1 MKVNDIIIIDDLI
14 AYIKQPGF
22 QFSTKQTT
30 TKTLTLKFEAERS
43 PDDVRWNIWDTALEK
58 TGRYPFINS
67 VPKLM
72 LYKKKE
78 LDKQPYTAGIIFP
91 INFDS
96 VIKKITFD
104 DFKKTIE
111 IEVFE
116 NSFYWRY
123 DRNEGSAIKKIF
135 RNYNE
140 SEHFIINT
148 TSTQMDSQSPSHP
161 PAGGVEGP

>member
-1 MKVNDIIIIDDLI
+1 MKVNDIKTIDDLI
-14 AYIKQPGF
+14 DFIKHSNFP
-22 QFSTKQTT
+22 FSNKQTA
-30 TKTLTLKFEAERS
+30 TKKLTLKFEADRL

-58 TGRYPFINS
+58 TERYPFIND

-72 LYKKKE
+72 LYKKKDLE
-78 LDKQPYTAGIIFP
+78 KPYTAGIIFP

-104 DFKKTIE
+104 DTAKMIE

-123 DRNEGSAIKKIF
+123 DRNEGNAIKKIF
-135 RNYNE
+135 RNYDRDVDYTIRTA
-140 SEHFIINT
+140 SI
-148 TSTQMDSQSPSHP
+148 QMDSQSPSHP
-161 PAGGVEGP
+161 PSGGVEGP